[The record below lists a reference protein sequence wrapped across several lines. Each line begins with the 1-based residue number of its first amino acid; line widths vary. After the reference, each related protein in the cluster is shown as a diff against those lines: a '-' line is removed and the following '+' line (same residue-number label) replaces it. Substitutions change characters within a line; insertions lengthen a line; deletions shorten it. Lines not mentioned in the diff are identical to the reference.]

1 MPMTSFSALRVY
13 VRLRERLALISGTDV
28 EGTEQRIEDGIPVR
42 GERAWLLVCSCLLA
56 SIGLDVGS
64 AAVIIGAMLISPL
77 MSPILGVGLSVAIAD
92 RALLTKA
99 VRELALATL
108 VTLVVSTLYFML
120 SPLAEPTAEEIART
134 TPTLLDVG
142 VALFGGIAG
151 IVAGS
156 RRDQSLALPG
166 VAIATALMPPL
177 CTAGFGLA
185 TGRPAFF
192 FGALYLYVI
201 NAIFIALATF
211 VIARFLQFPLRTFT
225 NPESRLR
232 EIRIV
237 GIVAAVA
244 VLPSLW
250 FLYTTVTAARERRRV
265 DQFLTAEVAPRGGEV
280 LRWENVPS
288 GDSINVKIYLA
299 GQRLESATVDSLRL
313 LMPGYGLER
322 IGLEVVQSDISAR
335 DLERLQTDVQSGMS
349 GILKTLELKATS
361 DSIAVAEATRAAKPV
376 VVSPLDTAQ
385 MRIVAAEM
393 ASAFPE
399 FTSVAYA
406 PQSNLLAQDSV
417 RPLPTLF
424 VEFERTV
431 RTTARADLLTR
442 AEALVRTRLKTDSIR
457 VISR

>member
-1 MPMTSFSALRVY
+1 MKYFGLLRFY
-13 VRLRERLALISGTDV
+13 VRVRDRLALIGGTDV
-28 EGTEQRIEDGIPVR
+28 PGTEQRIEDGIPVR

-77 MSPILGVGLSVAIAD
+77 MSPILGVGLGVAIAD
-92 RALLTKA
+92 RNLLSKAL
-99 VRELALATL
+99 RELSLATI
-108 VTLVVSTLYFML
+108 VTLLVSTLYFML

-211 VIARFLQFPLRTFT
+211 AIARFLKFPLRSFSG
-225 NPESRLR
+225 EKARRR
-232 EIRIV
+232 EIRLV
-237 GIVAAVA
+237 AGVAGIA

-250 FLYTTVTAARERRRV
+250 FLYTTVGAARERSRV
-265 DQFLTAEVAPRGGEV
+265 GQFLTAEVASRGGEV
-280 LRWENVPS
+280 LRWENVDVA
-288 GDSINVKIYLA
+288 DSMNVKIYLA
-299 GQRLESATVDSLRL
+299 GRRLEPETLDTLRSKL
-313 LMPGYGLER
+313 PEYGLSGV
-322 IGLEVVQSDISAR
+322 GLDVVQSDISPR
-335 DLERLQTDVQSGMS
+335 DLQRLQTDVQSG
-349 GILKTLELKATS
+349 ILQAIEIAQS
-361 DSIAVAEATRAAKPV
+361 ARDSAVALDSLRRATAPV
-376 VVSPLDTAQ
+376 PMSPLDTAQ
-385 MRIVAAEM
+385 MRSVAAEM

-399 FTSVAYA
+399 FTTVAYA
-406 PQSNLLAQDSV
+406 PQADLLAQDSV
-417 RPLPTLF
+417 APPPTLF
-424 VEFERTV
+424 VQFAASVGTD
-431 RTTARADLLTR
+431 ARSDLLAR

-457 VISR
+457 VLAR